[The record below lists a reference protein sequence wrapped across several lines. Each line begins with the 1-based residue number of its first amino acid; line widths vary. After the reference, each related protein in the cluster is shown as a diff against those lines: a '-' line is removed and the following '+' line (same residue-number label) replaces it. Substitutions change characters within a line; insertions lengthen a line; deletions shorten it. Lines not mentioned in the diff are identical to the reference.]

1 VRFTGC
7 SNSPVPTRSSPAC
20 CEAKSLEGRRGRRR
34 EEDDLGTVNGDVVGV
49 ETETALLVN
58 EEIHDLLAL
67 VALELDHLAGL
78 FIIDLVAIASEL
90 LPEEGENLAGVK
102 LSRKT
107 SDRGQR
113 LATISLL
120 NANMDVVLGLFGI
133 TGVVV
138 GFGEGVEGLEI
149 FDGHKLGCSGVSR
162 GKKGKFGGDEVDG
175 PAAKGDG
182 L

>member
-1 VRFTGC
+1 M
-7 SNSPVPTRSSPAC
+7 
-20 CEAKSLEGRRGRRR
+20 
-34 EEDDLGTVNGDVVGV
+34 NGDVIGV

-78 FIIDLVAIASEL
+78 FIIDLVAIASEF

-102 LSRKT
+102 FSRKT
-107 SDRGQR
+107 SNRGQR

-120 NANMDVVLGLFGI
+120 NTNMDMVLDLFDI

-162 GKKGKFGGDEVDG
+162 GKRESLGEARLMNRRLRKATVSEVFWFLVMRDREKKGRRGE
-175 PAAKGDG
+175 G
-182 L
+182 LSAFCVFFYAVTRRAF